1 MSALMRPDGAG
12 CMSAL
17 TVSTTAHLRSL
28 LTAAPFRQSRST
40 PVPVPVLTPAH
51 GSPRAIRV
59 RRSPR

>member
-1 MSALMRPDGAG
+1 MNALMVATTVRP
-12 CMSAL
+12 
-17 TVSTTAHLRSL
+17 RSP

-40 PVPVPVLTPAH
+40 PVPVPTPAH

>member
-1 MSALMRPDGAG
+1 MSAHM
-12 CMSAL
+12 
-17 TVSTTAHLRSL
+17 VSTTGHLPSL

-40 PVPVPVLTPAH
+40 PVPVPTPAH